1 MITEITMPRL
11 GITMDTGKVLEWYK
25 TEGEIVHK
33 EEPILLV
40 ESEKIN
46 TEVES
51 PVDGY
56 LMEILVLEGE
66 EVPIGTVL
74 GRISDTVERPAWGEA
89 QPSPAVEEVGTSKS
103 EFQPERQKRNREQKP
118 SVAKVYAVPAARK
131 RAKELGLKIENISP
145 TGPHGEVLLRDVER
159 TAQEVKLRIT
169 PAALKMAHD
178 KELDLQ
184 RLQVDA
190 GGERIRKGDVEAL
203 IASGSDERERIIHP
217 TSMRK
222 TIARR
227 LSESFR
233 EVPHIYLT
241 REIDVASIEKMRTAM
256 NEKREGKVR
265 ISLNDILVKVSALA
279 LRRNPDMNRQWME
292 EGIRVLNTGHIGL
305 AIAVEGGL
313 IVPIIRDADRL
324 TLEEIA
330 RQREVLVGKARER
343 TLRPEEIAGASM
355 TVTNLGNFGIDN
367 FQAVINPPE
376 SCILAVGRV
385 RRMPVVDVE
394 GKVGVGLVLSVTLSV
409 DHRVADGAMGAMLLQ
424 DMVRMIINPLFM
436 L

>member
-11 GITMDTGKVLEWYK
+11 GINMDTGKVLEWYK
-25 TEGEIVHK
+25 TEGETVVK
-33 EEPILLV
+33 EEPLLLV

-51 PVDGY
+51 PADGY
-56 LMEILVLEGE
+56 LMKILVREGE

-74 GRISDTVERPAWGEA
+74 GRISDALEESVVGDAQTSSTVEEA
-89 QPSPAVEEVGTSKS
+89 SQS
-103 EFQPERQKRNREQKP
+103 ESELQLERQKRDREQKP

-184 RLQVDA
+184 RLQEGA
-190 GGERIRKGDVEAL
+190 WGERIRTEDMEAL
-203 IASGSDERERIIHP
+203 IASGPDGEGRIIPP

-241 REIDVASIEKMRTAM
+241 REIDVVSIEKMRTAL

-265 ISLNDILVKVSALA
+265 ISLNDILVKISALA

-292 EGIRVLNTGHIGL
+292 EGIRVLNTCHIGL

-313 IVPIIRDADRL
+313 IVPIIRNADRL

-330 RQREVLVGKARER
+330 RQREVLVG
-343 TLRPEEIAGASM
+343 
-355 TVTNLGNFGIDN
+355 
-367 FQAVINPPE
+367 
-376 SCILAVGRV
+376 
-385 RRMPVVDVE
+385 
-394 GKVGVGLVLSVTLSV
+394 
-409 DHRVADGAMGAMLLQ
+409 
-424 DMVRMIINPLFM
+424 
-436 L
+436 